1 MASSPD
7 TVVSSTPTTTAS
19 KSTTGQSRPSAVTS
33 SNVFVIKALDKI
45 ESAKETRRNKAL
57 KEAVL
62 NAQSKLYM
70 SVCAF
75 EGTHSCSLPLYI
87 DSLKNNEPHHE
98 GATRYGMVKEGEKEI
113 KALMYVIL
121 NDRSTLILAA
131 LQMAIDTR
139 SANLMTIA
147 LDCLGKFITY
157 NYLGDMENEVA
168 QTQVMEKVVDSIC
181 DCFIGE
187 ETDEKVQLQ
196 LVKVRYSS
204 ASSFRFYLTLSSLL
218 DLF

>member
-1 MASSPD
+1 MNLIMRAQLG
-7 TVVSSTPTTTAS
+7 TVWWS
-19 KSTTGQSRPSAVTS
+19 
-33 SNVFVIKALDKI
+33 
-45 ESAKETRRNKAL
+45 
-57 KEAVL
+57 
-62 NAQSKLYM
+62 
-70 SVCAF
+70 
-75 EGTHSCSLPLYI
+75 
-87 DSLKNNEPHHE
+87 
-98 GATRYGMVKEGEKEI
+98 EGEKEL
-113 KALMYVIL
+113 KTFMYVIL
-121 NDRSTLILAA
+121 SDRSTLILAA

-196 LVKVRYSS
+196 LVKVRYFNTSS
-204 ASSFRFYLTLSSLL
+204 LHSYLTLN
-218 DLF
+218 LF